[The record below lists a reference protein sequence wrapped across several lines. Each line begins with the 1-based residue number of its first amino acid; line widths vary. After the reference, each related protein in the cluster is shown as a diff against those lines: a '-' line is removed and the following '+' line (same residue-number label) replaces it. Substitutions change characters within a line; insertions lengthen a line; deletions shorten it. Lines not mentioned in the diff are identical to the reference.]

1 MKARNIL
8 TTALIFAAMGLN
20 AKVKLPSLI
29 GDNMILQQQ
38 TSVNLWG
45 EASPNATVKVIPSWN
60 NKEYSCKA
68 NKKGEWIL
76 KVETPQAGY
85 TPYSVTFD
93 DGEKTIINNVLVGE
107 VWLASG
113 QSNMEMPLKGFSG
126 CCIMNGIE
134 DIAYSA
140 ENKGVRMFTV
150 QIGRAHV

>member
-45 EASPNATVKVIPSWN
+45 EASPNATIKVIPSWN

-76 KVETPQAGY
+76 KV
-85 TPYSVTFD
+85 
-93 DGEKTIINNVLVGE
+93 
-107 VWLASG
+107 
-113 QSNMEMPLKGFSG
+113 
-126 CCIMNGIE
+126 
-134 DIAYSA
+134 
-140 ENKGVRMFTV
+140 
-150 QIGRAHV
+150 